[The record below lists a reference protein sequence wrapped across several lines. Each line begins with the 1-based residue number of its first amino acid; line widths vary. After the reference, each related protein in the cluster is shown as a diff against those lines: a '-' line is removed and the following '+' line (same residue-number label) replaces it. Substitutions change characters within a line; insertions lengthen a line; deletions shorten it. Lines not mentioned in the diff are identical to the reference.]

1 MTSID
6 EKLIQLNKE
15 VVQLF
20 QNKKYSEAIEI
31 GEQALEFGKIK
42 LGPKHP
48 NTITALNNLAL
59 LYARIGDHARAE
71 PLRQWNQQLFTN
83 ETWET
88 QTA

>member
-31 GEQALEFGKIK
+31 GENGGAIMYQ
-42 LGPKHP
+42 
-48 NTITALNNLAL
+48 
-59 LYARIGDHARAE
+59 
-71 PLRQWNQQLFTN
+71 
-83 ETWET
+83 
-88 QTA
+88 